1 MYRASTSLIAAAALA
16 CASLVAIAR
25 GETVYVTSRTTGRLL
40 SLDTAALPV
49 GSGTFSVTPTRIGS
63 GLQQSAGLAIGS
75 DGNLY
80 MGDSGDGES
89 VDPSIQRFTF
99 TTGSTGTFSTAVS
112 LPQLVGTFPTS
123 IAFRPQSLGGQ
134 MLVGRYGPGEVLA
147 VSDWQTT
154 GSAAVY
160 TASLNSSIAIA
171 TAADGTL
178 YVGNNTI
185 QPLPPPYPAGT
196 VAIFGPIVK
205 FDANGANLQTVA
217 NDGGPTGLYGP
228 TGLLLD
234 GNSLYSASVMNGNLY
249 RTDLTNLDPAANT
262 AFLAATGT
270 AFGAGALARLSNGDF
285 LTGNTNAT
293 NVLYRF
299 TSEGAL
305 AAVYQS
311 ADFGVVGG
319 IAVQA
324 VPEPGSLALAGIGI
338 GGAAWA
344 LRRRRRQRA

>member
-1 MYRASTSLIAAAALA
+1 MHRTLARLLTAAVVATSLLNAEA
-16 CASLVAIAR
+16 
-25 GETVYVTSRTTGRLL
+25 ETIYVTSRTTGRLL
-40 SLDTAALPV
+40 SLDSAALPV
-49 GSGTFSVTPTRIGS
+49 GSGTFSVTPTIIGS

-89 VDPSIQRFTF
+89 VDPSVQRFTF

-112 LPQLVGTFPTS
+112 LPELAGTFPTS
-123 IAFRPQSLGGQ
+123 IAFRPQGLGGE
-134 MLVGRYGPGEVLA
+134 MLVGRYGPGAVLA
-147 VSDWQTT
+147 VSGWQTS
-154 GSAAVY
+154 GSATAY

-171 TAADGTL
+171 TAGDGTL

-185 QPLPPPYPAGT
+185 QPLPEPYPPGS

-205 FDANGANLQTVA
+205 FDANGGNQQTVA

-249 RTDLTNLDPAANT
+249 HTDLTNPDPATNT
-262 AFLAATGT
+262 SFLAATGA
-270 AFGAGALARLSNGDF
+270 AFGAGALARLANGDF

-299 TSEGAL
+299 TSTGSL
-305 AAVYQS
+305 VGIYQS

-324 VPEPGSLALAGIGI
+324 VPEPGSLALAAIGI
-338 GGAAWA
+338 GAAAWTFRQ
-344 LRRRRRQRA
+344 RRRKRT